1 MLYFLPFLQSLYNSD
16 PYIST
21 NEKVINP
28 DYWSEKCTFQNAL
41 RSQAEGSLPGQV
53 FQWEQHSELECKLW
67 AVFTPL

>member
-1 MLYFLPFLQSLYNSD
+1 MLYFIPFLQSLYNSD

-53 FQWEQHSELECKLW
+53 FQWE
-67 AVFTPL
+67 